1 VAYLVAMDTARLL
14 GVAIAAAAAG
24 ADLRWRRVPKA
35 LTIGGLAAG
44 LGWHLWA
51 GGLPPALMAAAAGLL
66 LGLPL
71 LQLRVLGGGDVK
83 LLAALGAVLGWHL
96 WLWSVEFG
104 LLAAGAWAL
113 AQTAARRQLPFLPAR
128 VAAIAAGWRDHGL
141 QPHPDLNLDAPGAT
155 AIPFAAAL
163 CLGVLMAL
171 LWA

>member
-1 VAYLVAMDTARLL
+1 METARLFGL
-14 GVAIAAAAAG
+14 ALAAVAAG

-35 LTIGGLAAG
+35 LTLGGLAAG
-44 LGWHLWA
+44 LGWHAWA
-51 GGLPPALMAAAAGLL
+51 GGLPPALGAAAAGLL

-96 WLWSVEFG
+96 WIWSVEFG

-113 AQTAARRQLPFLPAR
+113 AQAAARRELLFLPQR
-128 VAAIAAGWRDHGL
+128 LAAVAAGWRAHGL
-141 QPHPDLNLDAPGAT
+141 RPHPDYNLETPGAR

-163 CLGVLMAL
+163 LLGVLAAL
-171 LWA
+171 WL